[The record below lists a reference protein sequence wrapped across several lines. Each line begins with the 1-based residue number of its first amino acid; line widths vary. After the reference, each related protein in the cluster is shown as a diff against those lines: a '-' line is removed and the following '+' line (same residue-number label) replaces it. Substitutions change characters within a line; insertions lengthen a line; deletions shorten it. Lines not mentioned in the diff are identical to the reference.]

1 MGGLAWRAAVQAILL
16 GAFFLLPFQHLWM
29 ALPGP
34 TAAPPIA
41 ADPSLVQPAAVEASL
56 VQPAAVDPRLAVA
69 VAVVFGVPSLGAFV
83 VFVGRPG
90 AGWRT
95 LAAGS
100 RPLLLLAALGL
111 ALLPSVVA
119 LATYPCCTS
128 DVLDYIYRQR
138 LWAVYGENPLSLT
151 AAAQPADWSAGLAH
165 LDAPFP
171 YGPLWLLLARPFTQA
186 ASTLSA
192 HLIGLKLLAAAC
204 FVVATGLL
212 WQLAPAGHRLSRVVF
227 FTWSPVLLI
236 IGLIRLHNDLAAVP
250 FVLASVWCWR
260 RQRWSAALGCAAAA
274 ALIKLT
280 VGPLWLAVAVG
291 LLGARRWRA
300 LGRGSAI
307 SLLLAALLY
316 APFWQGPATFAA
328 LLSVAQRNQWS
339 VGSLLLPVLQPWLGA
354 RAEPLLRGG
363 LLVVAVLLTA
373 CCLRP
378 LLVRPPGPQRLAGT
392 AALLLLIWHLSVPL
406 LFYPQYLMPI
416 VALAAVADDGRLRW
430 LVLAVSGAAMADSVL
445 SVDSLAGGLQGAALV
460 QAGSLV
466 LLAGISVGLAGW
478 WWWPQRQAGR
488 PQQHQ
493 AADQAVADRA
503 QPHGPQRQA
512 EQIQRIN
519 GQPADRQP
527 LDRPLEAHIVGDG
540 RQGDYRDEVVRVD
553 AAGQTQQPQQQQP
566 A

>member
-16 GAFFLLPFQHLWM
+16 GACFLLPFQHLW
-29 ALPGP
+29 AAPPEP
-34 TAAPPIA
+34 TAAP
-41 ADPSLVQPAAVEASL
+41 SFAVEPSL
-56 VQPAAVDPRLAVA
+56 VQPAAVDPRLALA
-69 VAVVFGVPSLGAFV
+69 VAVVFGVPSVGAFV

-100 RPLLLLAALGL
+100 RPWLLLAALGL

-151 AAAQPADWSAGLAH
+151 AAPQPADWSAGLAH

-186 ASTLSA
+186 ATTLSA
-192 HLIGLKLLAAAC
+192 HLVGLKLLAAAC
-204 FVVATGLL
+204 FVVATGLV
-212 WQLAPAGHRLSRVVF
+212 WQLAPAGHRLSSVVF

-236 IGLIRLHNDLAAVP
+236 IGLIRLHNDLATVP

-280 VGPLWLAVAVG
+280 VGPVWLAVAVG

-328 LLSVAQRNQWS
+328 LLSVAQRSQWS
-339 VGSLLLPVLQPWLGA
+339 VGSLLLAVLQQWLGA
-354 RAEPLLRGG
+354 RAELVLRGG

-378 LLVRPPGPQRLAGT
+378 LLVRPPGPRRLAGT
-392 AALLLLIWHLSVPL
+392 AARLLLIWHLSVPL
-406 LFYPQYLMPI
+406 LFYPQYLLPI
-416 VALAAVADDGRLRW
+416 VALAAVADDRRLRW

-466 LLAGISVGLAGW
+466 LVAGIGLGLAG

-493 AADQAVADRA
+493 AADHAVADRG

-512 EQIQRIN
+512 EQIQRVD

-527 LDRPLEAHIVGDG
+527 LDRPLEAHVVGDG
-540 RQGDYRDEVVRVD
+540 RQGDHRDEVVGVD
-553 AAGQTQQPQQQQP
+553 GAGQTQQPQQQQP